1 MLPNGQGWGIFIVPS
16 NTNPSLGTIEL
27 RWKFTSGLS
36 MPILS
41 FPISINQWHHVY
53 AGLRRNNSSPS
64 TAMTVFALDGS
75 GFLNMTASVS
85 PTDTIATNAPLLIGG
100 DGMYPGARIAIDEIE
115 IFRRWLVSTEVK
127 PIYEAGSSGKCKT
140 KEAPDL
146 AIEKK
151 VTSLPTAGGFV
162 NYQIKVMNVGTGP
175 MPGPITVTDTFSS
188 GLSFVSTGTGG
199 GWSCTQSGGTLTCTH
214 PGPVPAGGSLPI
226 ITVTASVAPNAEI
239 VENCATV
246 AGPMRKAPG
255 GPAITLLVPI
265 EGNLSNNKSCVKTD
279 VKPGPKF
286 DLMVNKEPVGQ
297 LLGGQN
303 ASYQIVVTNNGS
315 APASGPI
322 TVKDVLGSG
331 LTYVT
336 ASGSGW
342 TCTNAG
348 QTVTCTHSGPVPAN
362 GALPPLTLTVTVG
375 KGVTEVKNCA
385 TVKIVEQ
392 PPTKPGESW
401 VFIPDASPDN
411 DETCVTSPVTSHPID
426 PLPPCVTHP
435 SNLIAWWPMD
445 ETNGLSSIVDIVGGH
460 NGNTLAGALGSP
472 NSPSAVPG
480 NVGGGLIFINN
491 QSYIQ
496 VPNSSVFNFGNG
508 DFAIDAW
515 VKPAQVGPTL
525 FQPILEKSESL
536 GGPGGWQG
544 YRLYIKNGSL
554 LFVLSDGTTQALVSA
569 PITYN
574 IWQLVAAQ
582 RVGNKL
588 DVYVNGTLVN
598 SVNLPTGFGSVSN
611 SSDLFIGRT
620 TLFTPSPHKQY
631 IGEIAID
638 ELEIFGRGLK
648 DLEIKNIYNA
658 GKAGKCKFKKRFDPN

>member
-1 MLPNGQGWGIFIVPS
+1 MLNRSNTTITDLIDSRRGLSAGVFRFSSLIFAVSLMAFLLGTIYAQERPSATREEQRGGQADGQKKCVAPPQGMVAWWPLDETSGSTVTDIISGFNGTAAPGPISSSGSSSGPTTFLPSSFPSGMVGGSLFFGSLRHITVPHNSNLDPGSGEFAVDAWFIWGGGSGPIIQKMLPNGQGWGIFIVPS

-36 MPILS
+36 MPTLS
-41 FPISINQWHHVY
+41 FPISINQWYHVY
-53 AGLRRNNSSPS
+53 AGLRRNNPTPS
-64 TAMTVFALDGS
+64 TAMTVFALNGS

-100 DGMYPGARIAIDEIE
+100 DGIYPGARIAIDEIE

-127 PIYEAGSSGKCKT
+127 PIYEAGSLGKCKT

-151 VTSLPTAGGFV
+151 VTSSPTAGGFV
-162 NYQIKVMNVGTGP
+162 NYQIKVTNVGTSS
-175 MPGPITVTDTFSS
+175 MPGPITVTDTLGS
-188 GLSFVSTGTGG
+188 GLSFVSTGAGG
-199 GWSCTQSGGTLTCTH
+199 GWSCTQSGGTITCTH

-226 ITVTASVAPNAEI
+226 ITVMASVAPNAEI
-239 VENCATV
+239 IENCATV
-246 AGPMRKAPG
+246 AGPMKKAPG

-297 LLGGQN
+297 FSGGQN

-348 QTVTCTHSGPVPAN
+348 QTVTCTHPGPVPAN
-362 GALPPLTLTVTVG
+362 GALPPLTLTVNVG

-401 VFIPDASPDN
+401 VFIPDANPDN
-411 DETCVTSPVTSHPID
+411 DETCVTSPVTNHPID

-435 SNLIAWWPMD
+435 LNLIAWWPMD
-445 ETNGLSSIVDIVGGH
+445 ETNGSSAIVDIVGGH
-460 NGNTLAGALGSP
+460 NGNTLVGALGSVTS
-472 NSPSAVPG
+472 SP
-480 NVGGGLIFINN
+480 
-491 QSYIQ
+491 
-496 VPNSSVFNFGNG
+496 
-508 DFAIDAW
+508 
-515 VKPAQVGPTL
+515 
-525 FQPILEKSESL
+525 E
-536 GGPGGWQG
+536 
-544 YRLYIKNGSL
+544 
-554 LFVLSDGTTQALVSA
+554 
-569 PITYN
+569 
-574 IWQLVAAQ
+574 
-582 RVGNKL
+582 
-588 DVYVNGTLVN
+588 
-598 SVNLPTGFGSVSN
+598 
-611 SSDLFIGRT
+611 
-620 TLFTPSPHKQY
+620 
-631 IGEIAID
+631 
-638 ELEIFGRGLK
+638 
-648 DLEIKNIYNA
+648 
-658 GKAGKCKFKKRFDPN
+658 